1 MSQYIYFTPE
11 QKEQAHSTDLVSF
24 LRSRGETLKRSGS
37 EYEWKTNEGKVTV
50 RGNLWYH
57 QYEREGGDA
66 IDFAKRF
73 YNLNYPQ
80 AVQLLLSDQGIPI
93 VTKEETFKE
102 KKPFKLPKANS
113 DMRRVYAYLLKSR
126 FIDREVINY
135 FAHAKML
142 YEDAEFHN
150 AVFVGYDENGT
161 PRHAHKRGTF
171 SESEFKGN
179 VDSSDPKYSFHYI
192 GKGNKLYVFEAP
204 IDMISYISLHKENWQ
219 ENSYAALCSVA
230 PQAAIHILK
239 NNPQIN
245 TVVACL
251 DHDKAGIEGRYRIA
265 EAVRQIGNYK
275 IKSEIP
281 KYKDWNESLRE
292 RNGLKPISASEH
304 IGLIQIKGLCNTL
317 VSDSSNEICPKYP
330 LDELKKQFEGLKR
343 CSQSQVNSITERSF
357 DMSRVA
363 FLFAK
368 KQFASIER
376 SYTDEQ
382 YEKML
387 FSLYQPHHDN
397 SGYRSRITEIGYR
410 LQELQSKY
418 QQNKI
423 LPESEQLNV
432 IQNTLALSMDCLR
445 LSMYIEQNQN
455 LQNENG
461 SEIKCQELQ
470 LL

>member
-1 MSQYIYFTPE
+1 MSNYIYFTPE

-73 YNLNYPQ
+73 YNLNYPE

-102 KKPFKLPKANS
+102 KKSFKLPKANS

-142 YEDAEFHN
+142 YEDVEFHN

-192 GKGNKLYVFEAP
+192 GKGKLLYVFEAP
-204 IDMISYISLHKENWQ
+204 IDRIYVMPD
-219 ENSYAALCSVA
+219 C
-230 PQAAIHILK
+230 LK
-239 NNPQIN
+239 
-245 TVVACL
+245 
-251 DHDKAGIEGRYRIA
+251 
-265 EAVRQIGNYK
+265 
-275 IKSEIP
+275 
-281 KYKDWNESLRE
+281 
-292 RNGLKPISASEH
+292 
-304 IGLIQIKGLCNTL
+304 
-317 VSDSSNEICPKYP
+317 
-330 LDELKKQFEGLKR
+330 
-343 CSQSQVNSITERSF
+343 
-357 DMSRVA
+357 
-363 FLFAK
+363 
-368 KQFASIER
+368 
-376 SYTDEQ
+376 
-382 YEKML
+382 
-387 FSLYQPHHDN
+387 
-397 SGYRSRITEIGYR
+397 
-410 LQELQSKY
+410 
-418 QQNKI
+418 QNKDT
-423 LPESEQLNV
+423 EQKGVKAVCFLN
-432 IQNTLALSMDCLR
+432 
-445 LSMYIEQNQN
+445 
-455 LQNENG
+455 
-461 SEIKCQELQ
+461 
-470 LL
+470 